1 MVENYN
7 SRIRTAINDF
17 RGLSQSMADLLR
29 LYHNSK
35 RATRSAVKDRI
46 GTSPLE
52 RLNGDRRNFLE
63 ILWDTAESMKA
74 AEAA

>member
-29 LYHNSK
+29 LYQQQTGH
-35 RATRSAVKDRI
+35 
-46 GTSPLE
+46 PLRCE
-52 RLNGDRRNFLE
+52 GQDWHFTPGKTQRRPEKLP
-63 ILWDTAESMKA
+63 
-74 AEAA
+74 